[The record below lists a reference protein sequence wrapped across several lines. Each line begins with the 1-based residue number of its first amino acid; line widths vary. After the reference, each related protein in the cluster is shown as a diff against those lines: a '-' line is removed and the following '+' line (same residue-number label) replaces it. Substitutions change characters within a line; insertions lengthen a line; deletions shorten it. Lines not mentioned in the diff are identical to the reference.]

1 MPADIS
7 IKFFMPMKVA
17 SAEKKGPREDMG
29 KVLEQITQALK
40 EKKVKLAGDPP
51 MALLD
56 GDAKGM
62 DFKKAQFEVCV
73 PISGKVKGPGEVKH
87 KELEKGAFACITHSG
102 PLEKLPEAYQE
113 ILKWSEENGYRIVGP
128 SREVH
133 LKGLG
138 GSGAQPEE
146 CLIELQF
153 PVRKG

>member
-1 MPADIS
+1 MPL
-7 IKFFMPMKVA
+7 P
-17 SAEKKGPREDMG
+17 
-29 KVLEQITQALK
+29 VL
-40 EKKVKLAGDPP
+40 
-51 MALLD
+51 
-56 GDAKGM
+56 
-62 DFKKAQFEVCV
+62 
-73 PISGKVKGPGEVKH
+73 PIPV
-87 KELEKGAFACITHSG
+87 

-113 ILKWSEENGYRIVGP
+113 ILKWAEENGYRIVGP